1 MHYSGTVG
9 IVLEGALKR
18 IPSIAFSLCDY
29 DDDADFEPMRPLVVD
44 MVQKVLSKGLPE
56 YVCLNVNVPKEWNG
70 EARMCRMAHGHWRN
84 EVEERRHPGTGK
96 PYYWMTGYYQ
106 NDEPDAEDTD
116 AWAVAHGFA
125 AITPLTVDQTYTGPI
140 YDLGTSH
147 RAS

>member
-1 MHYSGTVG
+1 
-9 IVLEGALKR
+9 
-18 IPSIAFSLCDY
+18 
-29 DDDADFEPMRPLVVD
+29 MRPLVVD

-70 EARMCRMAHGHWRN
+70 ESRMCRMAHGHWRN